1 MLARPYLMTLYAI
14 FPFHLNFLIRT
25 RCVLKAIIHIK
36 NSGLCYGYLWKFFLF
51 QKDAF
56 YVIVH
61 ACGTWLIYP
70 FYHNLFPFF
79 IFLYLSFTYY
89 LNIWKNL
96 LFFWLNKKLVNK
108 KRSCCW
114 SITWLDMYLVILS
127 LLSSCYLILLSNQNQ
142 SVYLFLFH
150 IPTKFMINK
159 DKDIS
164 QW

>member
-14 FPFHLNFLIRT
+14 FPFYLNFLIRT

-36 NSGLCYGYLWKFFLF
+36 NSGLCYGYLRKFKKKK
-51 QKDAF
+51 KDAF

-61 ACGTWLIYP
+61 VCGIWLIYP

-79 IFLYLSFTYY
+79 KFLYLSFTYY

-108 KRSCCW
+108 GRSCCW
-114 SITWLDMYLVILS
+114 SITWASLDFICILSYYLYLVHVI
-127 LLSSCYLILLSNQNQ
+127 
-142 SVYLFLFH
+142 
-150 IPTKFMINK
+150 
-159 DKDIS
+159 
-164 QW
+164 

>member
-1 MLARPYLMTLYAI
+1 MCFKSYHSYKKQWI
-14 FPFHLNFLIRT
+14 
-25 RCVLKAIIHIK
+25 VLWLLEKVF
-36 NSGLCYGYLWKFFLF
+36 SF

-61 ACGTWLIYP
+61 ACGTWLIYL

-89 LNIWKNL
+89 LNIWKN